1 MHLPGATQGRQWE
14 QRFPDLCSP
23 MTPPAARADHPA
35 TMSRRNFHHVVAAL
49 DALVP
54 HATLRRALQDHQL
67 TEPEGP
73 RVDQHR
79 CVGLATR
86 LASHHGDP
94 ALLLRGFQRLHADQ
108 RLFTGLPGFHGDV
121 LAGLRQFQRYL
132 SLHTELGDMALVIG
146 ADTSEL
152 RLHRRPA
159 FEHNDGQSQAL
170 LFSTR
175 RLLQRGGLAD
185 VKEVHLRL
193 RADAG
198 EQKMRRALYDVPV
211 HFDMP
216 SDALVLDNHQLL
228 RVGSTRSTALVTLGL
243 RERHLRQTQPELAVS
258 DSVRALLP
266 MVLGLPG
273 TPLAL
278 CASLLAMGERTLQ
291 RRVEAEGH
299 GFRDLLQ
306 ESRREL
312 ALTLLP
318 WRHLSTERLAARLG
332 YQQSAQFYR
341 AFRAWF
347 GESPGRHRAAVPT

>member
-1 MHLPGATQGRQWE
+1 
-14 QRFPDLCSP
+14 
-23 MTPPAARADHPA
+23 MTAPAARADHLA
-35 TMSRRNFHHVVAAL
+35 TMSRQNFHHVVAAL
-49 DALVP
+49 GAQVP
-54 HATLRRALQDHQL
+54 HATLRQALREHQL
-67 TEPEGP
+67 TGPEGP

-94 ALLLRGFQRLHADQ
+94 ALLLRGFQRLHASQ
-108 RLFTGLPGFHGDV
+108 QLFTGLPGFHGDV

-152 RLHRRPA
+152 RLHRHPA
-159 FEHNDGQSQAL
+159 FQNSDGHSQAL

-198 EQKMRRALYDVPV
+198 EQKMLRALYDVPV
-211 HFDMP
+211 HFDRP
-216 SDALVLDNHQLL
+216 DDALVFDNSQLL
-228 RVGSTRSTALVTLGL
+228 RAGSAHPTALITLGL
-243 RERHLRQTQPELAVS
+243 RERHLRQNQPGLSIS

-273 TPLAL
+273 TPLTL

-312 ALTLLP
+312 ALTLIP
-318 WRHLSTERLAARLG
+318 WRHISTERLAARLG
-332 YQQSAQFYR
+332 YRQSAQFYR

-347 GESPGRHRAAVPT
+347 GESPGRRRAAIPT